1 MDLFRR
7 TLKKREEEAEGGTP
21 PPATSA
27 SAPAMT
33 QAEFSK
39 KGKELTPEQEKARAK
54 KLAELLRR

>member
-1 MDLFRR
+1 
-7 TLKKREEEAEGGTP
+7 
-21 PPATSA
+21 
-27 SAPAMT
+27 MT